1 MRTAVIYKSKTG
13 FVKRY
18 AVWLAEELS
27 ADLLEASKVNINQ
40 LREYEIV
47 IFGGSLHA
55 VGIIGLELITK
66 NIEKLEGKK
75 LVVFATGASPS
86 SEAVI
91 EEIITN
97 NIPPDQRSKIKF
109 FYLRGGFNYDKL
121 PLGDKVLM
129 TLLKWKIRNKK
140 KKKEELTRDEKGMLA
155 AYSKPVDFT
164 KKDHINEI
172 VEYVN
177 S

>member
-1 MRTAVIYKSKTG
+1 
-13 FVKRY
+13 
-18 AVWLAEELS
+18 
-27 ADLLEASKVNINQ
+27 
-40 LREYEIV
+40 
-47 IFGGSLHA
+47 
-55 VGIIGLELITK
+55 
-66 NIEKLEGKK
+66 
-75 LVVFATGASPS
+75 
-86 SEAVI
+86 EAVS

-97 NIPPDQRSKIKF
+97 NFASDQRDKIKF

-129 TLLKWKIRNKK
+129 TLLKWKIRIKK
-140 KKKEELTRDEKGMLA
+140 KQKKELTRDEKGMLA

-164 KKDHINEI
+164 KIELINEI